1 MGKICLSGGLEI
13 QIPKSINR
21 LRIQGAGNRF
31 VHGGASLQEIIIPI
45 VKVNKKRRGYL
56 STVAV
61 EIIRNSTSTITSG
74 QLAVTFYQQEPVTDK
89 VQPPMLKAGIY
100 AQIGELISDLHELT
114 FDSPSENPREREFPV
129 RFILT
134 SQGNNINN
142 QEVLLRLEEKL
153 TNTSHFTEYKS
164 VSYPI
169 RRSFTGDF
177 DF

>member
-114 FDSPSENPREREFPV
+114 FDSPSENP
-129 RFILT
+129 T
-134 SQGNNINN
+134 
-142 QEVLLRLEEKL
+142 LRNALFNPCREEKI
-153 TNTSHFTEYKS
+153 S
-164 VSYPI
+164 VFIPLSLFLPNPI
-169 RRSFTGDF
+169 LESIFFSLIFPQNYYIYGRTDYHYT
-177 DF
+177 